1 MKKKKKEFI
10 SYINLFHKL
19 SISSSNDNI
28 LNLIKLTDKIKKIK
42 KYKKKIIIFGN
53 GGSSSISS
61 HFSVDL
67 TKNGKVRCLNLNK
80 NNLITCF
87 SNDYGFEKWIE
98 KALYYY
104 ADKGDL
110 IILISSSG
118 NSKNM
123 LNAAKFANK
132 KKLFLTTFTG
142 MKKNNSLKKLGDLNL
157 WVDSKAYNM
166 IENIH
171 QMWLLAIV
179 DMIIGKHTYSTNR

>member
-1 MKKKKKEFI
+1 
-10 SYINLFHKL
+10 
-19 SISSSNDNI
+19 
-28 LNLIKLTDKIKKIK
+28 LIKLTDKIKKIK

-67 TKNGKVRCLNLNK
+67 TKNGKVRCLNLNEY
-80 NNLITCF
+80 NLITCF

>member
-1 MKKKKKEFI
+1 MKNNKKELI
-10 SYINLFHKL
+10 SYINTFHKL
-19 SISSSNDNI
+19 SALSSNSNV
-28 LNLIKLTDKIKKIK
+28 LNMMKLIDKIKNLKRN
-42 KYKKKIIIFGN
+42 KKKIIIFGN
-53 GGSSSISS
+53 GGSSSIGS

-67 TKNGKVRCLNLNK
+67 TKNAKVRCLNLNEY
-80 NNLITCF
+80 NLITCF

-98 KALYYY
+98 KALHYY

-123 LNAAKFANK
+123 INAAKFANRNK
-132 KKLFLTTFTG
+132 FFLTTFTG
-142 MKKNNSLKKLGDLNL
+142 MDKNNSLKKLGDLNL

-179 DMIIGKHTYSTNR
+179 DMIIGKHTYSANR

>member
-1 MKKKKKEFI
+1 
-10 SYINLFHKL
+10 
-19 SISSSNDNI
+19 
-28 LNLIKLTDKIKKIK
+28 
-42 KYKKKIIIFGN
+42 
-53 GGSSSISS
+53 
-61 HFSVDL
+61 
-67 TKNGKVRCLNLNK
+67 
-80 NNLITCF
+80 
-87 SNDYGFEKWIE
+87 
-98 KALYYY
+98 
-104 ADKGDL
+104 
-110 IILISSSG
+110 
-118 NSKNM
+118 M